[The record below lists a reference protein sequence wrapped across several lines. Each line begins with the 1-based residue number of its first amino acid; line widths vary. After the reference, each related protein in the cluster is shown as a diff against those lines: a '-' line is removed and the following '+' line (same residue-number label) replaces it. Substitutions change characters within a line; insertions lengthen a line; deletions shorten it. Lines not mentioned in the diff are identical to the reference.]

1 MLKNKL
7 FNEWRVRMVKK
18 QLVIGVDF
26 DGTLVEESFPTIGKI
41 KQEVVEFIDKAK
53 SLGHLVII
61 WTARS
66 GEPLKEATEFL
77 NKNNI
82 NYDYINDNPEC
93 EWARRGEQGRKIFC
107 DIYLDDRALHV
118 DDVFKAFDYLNGE
131 KSSSK
136 LNKVY
141 AFCNKVIYEDGYAL
155 DNDIPYKE
163 TPIEFDKGEIVEV
176 VKQIDEE
183 LFIIYS
189 KDTNNSGTI
198 HKDLIT
204 LI

>member
-1 MLKNKL
+1 
-7 FNEWRVRMVKK
+7 MVKK

-26 DGTLVEESFPTIGKI
+26 DGTLVEESFPTIGAL
-41 KQEVVEFIDKAK
+41 KQEVVEFINKAK
-53 SLGHLVII
+53 SLGHLIII

-66 GEPLKEATEFL
+66 GEPLKEATDFL

-118 DDVFKAFDYLNGE
+118 DDVFKAFDYLDGK
-131 KSSSK
+131 KSSHQ

-141 AFCNKVIYEDGYAL
+141 ATCDKYITEDSVTYDLFPMFDSGDPSVIFKKG
-155 DNDIPYKE
+155 DIV
-163 TPIEFDKGEIVEV
+163 EIVKE
-176 VKQIDEE
+176 IDED
-183 LFIIYS
+183 LVIIYS
-189 KDTNNSGTI
+189 DKTTNSITI
-198 HKDLIT
+198 NKKYLNFI
-204 LI
+204 